1 MTNITEGLQTCQVED
16 NNTAIGVAIV
26 ASCERT
32 EPFLACSVPNVKINF
47 LAILKINSACFGI
60 NGCGGSPLCCV
71 CIRECV
77 CLMKDGTGL
86 LQDYRQ
92 HVSYF

>member
-1 MTNITEGLQTCQVED
+1 MNGVEKGNEWNMTRDEKRAWLQWEWNMTMYRGNEHSLI
-16 NNTAIGVAIV
+16 NNDRGQKWGETY
-26 ASCERT
+26 
-32 EPFLACSVPNVKINF
+32 
-47 LAILKINSACFGI
+47 GI